1 MEGGRSRPSIAV
13 DEGCERHYR
22 MPAKP
27 HISRAVRHLKKSD
40 PILAQIIAE
49 VGPCRYETKNFGT
62 HFDALCRSIV
72 YQQLSTKAAS
82 TIHSRFLD
90 LFENRVPT
98 PEAVAATPEP
108 KLRAVGL
115 STQKTSYIRDIANKV
130 HTGALPLDH
139 LDELPDQ
146 EIIDYLIQVKGVG
159 VWTAQMF
166 LMFRLGRLDVL
177 PDLDL
182 GIRNAIKKAYR
193 VRGVPNA
200 KRIAKIGAPW
210 RPYAS
215 IACWYLWR
223 SLDV

>member
-1 MEGGRSRPSIAV
+1 
-13 DEGCERHYR
+13 
-22 MPAKP
+22 MPATQRK
-27 HISRAVRHLKKSD
+27 AVNHLRKSD
-40 PILAQIIAE
+40 PILAKIIE
-49 VGPCRYETKNFGT
+49 DVGPCRYEVKNFGT
-62 HFDALCRSIV
+62 HFDALARSII
-72 YQQLSTKAAS
+72 YQQLSTKAAG
-82 TIHSRFLD
+82 TIHGRFLD
-90 LFENRVPT
+90 LFPDHH
-98 PEAVAATPEP
+98 ATPDRLLAIPEE
-108 KLRAVGL
+108 KLRSVGL
-115 STQKTSYIRDIANKV
+115 SKQKLSYLRDLAEKV

-139 LDELPDQ
+139 LDSLGDQ
-146 EIIDYLIQVKGVG
+146 EIIDYLIQVKGIG

-223 SLDV
+223 SLDI

>member
-1 MEGGRSRPSIAV
+1 MPSSPPSVRKAV
-13 DEGCERHYR
+13 N
-22 MPAKP
+22 
-27 HISRAVRHLKKSD
+27 HLRKSD
-40 PILAQIIAE
+40 PVLAKLIAE
-49 VGPCRYETKNFGT
+49 IGPCRYEVRSFGT

-82 TIHSRFLD
+82 TIHGRLLD
-90 LFENRVPT
+90 LFENRVPSPDGLLAI
-98 PEAVAATPEP
+98 PED

-115 STQKTSYIRDIANKV
+115 SRQKTAYLRDLAGKV

-139 LDELPDQ
+139 VDTLGDE
-146 EIIDYLIQVKGVG
+146 EIIEYLVRVKGIG

-193 VRGVPNA
+193 VRGVPTP
-200 KRIAKIGAPW
+200 KRIAKIGEPW

-223 SLDV
+223 SLDS

>member
-1 MEGGRSRPSIAV
+1 M
-13 DEGCERHYR
+13 Y
-22 MPAKP
+22 
-27 HISRAVRHLKKSD
+27 LKKSD
-40 PILAQIIAE
+40 PVMAKLIAE
-49 VGPCRYETKNFGT
+49 IGPCRYETKNFGT
-62 HFDALCRSIV
+62 HFDALCRSII
-72 YQQLSTKAAS
+72 YQQLSTKAAG
-82 TIHSRFLD
+82 TIHGRFLD
-90 LFENRVPT
+90 LFADRQPT
-98 PEAVAATPEP
+98 PDALLALSEET
-108 KLRAVGL
+108 LRGVGL
-115 STQKTSYIRDIANKV
+115 SRQKLNYLRDLASKV
-130 HTGALPLDH
+130 HQNELPLDH

-146 EIIDYLIQVKGVG
+146 EIIDYLVQVKGIG

-215 IACWYLWR
+215 VACWYLWR
-223 SLDV
+223 SLD